1 MASAELVRITA
12 TIVFVLMVGLIVWR
26 RWRRR

>member
-12 TIVFVLMVGLIVWR
+12 TTVFVLVVSLIVWR